1 MNQSIIL
8 IRTKEE
14 AKGNL
19 PENRQKTGFSPA
31 QNSEKT
37 AN

>member
-1 MNQSIIL
+1 MNQRIIL

-19 PENRQKTGFSPA
+19 PENRQNRHPPA